1 MTSNTAGKVSDM
13 AVIESLSQAHGFTN
27 TEKDIA
33 TYVLEHPDDVI
44 NMSISELAT
53 AASASPATTV
63 TT

>member
-1 MTSNTAGKVSDM
+1 M

-53 AASASPATTV
+53 AASASPATTA

>member
-1 MTSNTAGKVSDM
+1 M
-13 AVIESLSQAHGFTN
+13 AAIELLSQAHGFTS

-33 TYVLEHPDDVI
+33 SYVLEHPDDVI

-53 AASASPATTV
+53 AASASPATTA